1 MENKSITLN
10 SGDLSNDND
19 INYLNSIK
27 VTKNNFADLINKKVR
42 AYLKNKD
49 DNDRENKDENDRLNI
64 IRTKQKEQLKKDEEI
79 KIHTDHATGEL
90 FIYDNYNDIYYYK
103 SSSGIGWGDNQ
114 EPYRTFLN
122 KLKLKIKEQKNKDDN
137 DIVKK

>member
-27 VTKNNFADLINKKVR
+27 VTKNNFADLINKKVS
-42 AYLKNKD
+42 AY
-49 DNDRENKDENDRLNI
+49 
-64 IRTKQKEQLKKDEEI
+64 
-79 KIHTDHATGEL
+79 
-90 FIYDNYNDIYYYK
+90 
-103 SSSGIGWGDNQ
+103 
-114 EPYRTFLN
+114 
-122 KLKLKIKEQKNKDDN
+122 LKIKEQKNKDDN